1 MSKNSH
7 IIGSIFAILIL
18 GASPVAYG
26 DDRISGTNFYAAYYD
41 GHYGQIADGYWG
53 RHGKYFWY
61 KDQAGNWHQDDGT
74 HFQKES
80 APGFVLIHGSGVQRS
95 H

>member
-1 MSKNSH
+1 MPRH
-7 IIGSIFAILIL
+7 FPGALVAFAIALLSNGPI
-18 GASPVAYG
+18 AWA
-26 DDRISGTNFYAAYYD
+26 DERISDTNFYAAYYD

-61 KDQAGNWHQDDGT
+61 KDHGGNWHQDDGA

-80 APGFVLIHGSGVQRS
+80 ATGFVLIHGSGTQRS